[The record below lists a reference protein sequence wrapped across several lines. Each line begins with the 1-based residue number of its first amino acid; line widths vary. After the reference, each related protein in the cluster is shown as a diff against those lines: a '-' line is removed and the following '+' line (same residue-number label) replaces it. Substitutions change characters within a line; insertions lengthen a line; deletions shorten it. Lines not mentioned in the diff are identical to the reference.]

1 VRDAGT
7 LEAFRTV
14 RPSDKLHSKNLPLND
29 RVSEEAG
36 ECLRNEK
43 YITVE
48 TCLLHSALPVV
59 VQGAYW
65 SCDHGALVDSR
76 VSCGCGVL
84 Y

>member
-1 VRDAGT
+1 MRDAGT
-7 LEAFRTV
+7 FRTV
-14 RPSDKLHSKNLPLND
+14 RSSDKLHSKNLPLKD

-43 YITVE
+43 CIAVE
-48 TCLLHSALPVV
+48 TPLPVV